1 MSDVQQQDF
10 DMIHAKLSQ
19 WREDPGVEGFACIL
33 IARRT
38 KEDRDKSLN
47 VAVNFHGLWSQR
59 AMSKAVKGA
68 LKSGI
73 LTHIVARSSL
83 IHSILE

>member
-33 IARRT
+33 IARRP
-38 KEDRDKSLN
+38 KGDRSGHLS
-47 VAVNFHGLWSQR
+47 VAVNFHGLWNQR
-59 AMSKAVKGA
+59 AMSRA
-68 LKSGI
+68 LKRASA
-73 LTHIVARSSL
+73 LVFNEMKKQDAEQRRAQ
-83 IHSILE
+83 

>member
-33 IARRT
+33 IARRSK
-38 KEDRDKSLN
+38 KEAFGAN
-47 VAVNFHGLWSQR
+47 GLCPKR
-59 AMSKAVKGA
+59 
-68 LKSGI
+68 
-73 LTHIVARSSL
+73 
-83 IHSILE
+83 

>member
-19 WREDPGVEGFACIL
+19 WREDPGVEGIGCML

-38 KEDRDKSLN
+38 EEDRDESLDRMRSTRPMP
-47 VAVNFHGLWSQR
+47 AS
-59 AMSKAVKGA
+59 
-68 LKSGI
+68 
-73 LTHIVARSSL
+73 ARSAA
-83 IHSILE
+83 

>member
-33 IARRT
+33 IARRP
-38 KEDRDKSLN
+38 KEELGRHLN
-47 VAVNFHGLWSQR
+47 VLCS
-59 AMSKAVKGA
+59 
-68 LKSGI
+68 I
-73 LTHIVARSSL
+73 LTQASL
-83 IHSILE
+83 KM

>member
-33 IARRT
+33 IARRS
-38 KEDRDKSLN
+38 KKGLGRYLN

-59 AMSKAVKGA
+59 AMSKALKRASA
-68 LKSGI
+68 LVFNEMRKQD
-73 LTHIVARSSL
+73 AEQRRAQ
-83 IHSILE
+83 